1 MYIKTITY
9 FNKGEKIANKVI
21 EKGGSSFYPDEL
33 EKGYKL
39 NSVDYFN
46 DSYGNCVYMT
56 FNGKNGAWVRVT
68 IEKE

>member
-9 FNKGEKIANKVI
+9 FNKGERIANKVLKT
-21 EKGGSSFYPDEL
+21 ESASFYPDEL

-39 NSVDYFN
+39 NSVDYYVDNF
-46 DSYGNCVYMT
+46 GNSVYMT
-56 FNGKNGAWVRVT
+56 FNGKNGSWCRVV

>member
-9 FNKGEKIANKVI
+9 FNKGERIANKVLKK
-21 EKGGSSFYPDEL
+21 ESASFYPDEL

-39 NSVDYFN
+39 NSVDYYSDDF
-46 DSYGNCVYMT
+46 GNCVYMT
-56 FNGKNGAWVRVT
+56 FNHKNGAWCRVT

>member
-9 FNKGEKIANKVI
+9 FNKGERIANKVVKT
-21 EKGGSSFYPDEL
+21 ESASFYPDEL

-39 NSVDYFN
+39 NNVDYYS
-46 DSYGNCVYMT
+46 DEYGNCVYMT
-56 FNGKNGAWVRVT
+56 FNGKNGAWARVT